1 MYKKLISDNVYEWML
16 RNLPYKLMYRKVYF
30 GSSFISIPRYGFT
43 KRQKKEAEER
53 VKEKY
58 KNLKWL

>member
-1 MYKKLISDNVYEWML
+1 MKLISDTFYEWML
-16 RNLPYKLMYRKVYF
+16 RNFPYGLMYKKVYF

-43 KRQKKEAEER
+43 KRQIEEAEEI

-58 KNLKWL
+58 KDLKFE